1 MLHAHESQLIKLGKR
16 ISKIHPLVRYSLA
29 RIHNLYILY
38 RVKSFRIKVFLS
50 KKIFGHP
57 KDSMVNLGAG
67 HWYKRGWTVLDFES
81 EWYSENKLFIDYHY
95 DLTKRERMPFADGSV
110 DLFYSSHTFEH
121 VSGDDCI
128 HAIGEIYRS
137 LKTGGVLRITVPD
150 LNLIYEMYKNGEDE
164 FFQYYMKAY
173 NATLTQAFMS
183 LFARPR
189 MNEGDEI
196 IRSKFIALNK
206 VDFLNYY
213 THDLKQKPEVAGYH
227 INWFNSN
234 KWEDILRQAGFTE
247 IYKSTRQ
254 GSRFKELRSK
264 DFDSGMP
271 DASLYV
277 EAIK

>member
-1 MLHAHESQLIKLGKR
+1 
-16 ISKIHPLVRYSLA
+16 
-29 RIHNLYILY
+29 
-38 RVKSFRIKVFLS
+38 
-50 KKIFGHP
+50 
-57 KDSMVNLGAG
+57 MVNVGGG
-67 HWYKRGWTVLDFES
+67 HWYKRGWKVMDYIS
-81 EWYSENKLFIDYHY
+81 EWYSENAIFIDYYY
-95 DLTKRERMPFADGSV
+95 DLTERNKMPFDNNSV
-110 DLFYSSHTFEH
+110 DFFYSSHAFEH

-164 FFQYYMKAY
+164 FFQHYMKTY

-183 LFARPR
+183 LFARPC

-213 THDLKQKPEVAGYH
+213 THDLKQRPEIAGYH

-234 KWEDILRQAGFTE
+234 KWEGILRQAGFTE

-254 GSRFKELRSK
+254 GSRFKELRGK